1 MEEEYLIFLMSNS
14 AGKGEQEIV
23 CSTSNPEN
31 VTTTRE
37 PTGDK
42 STKVKMP

>member
-1 MEEEYLIFLMSNS
+1 MEKYLIFVLSNT
-14 AGKGEQEIV
+14 AGKSEEKTV

-31 VTTTRE
+31 ITAIQE